1 LNKIKTILPYIL
13 WTISIALIGVILS
26 FSVNRQKNLK
36 IDKINI
42 SIENTDEQQF
52 LEEKNII
59 DLIKIN
65 NDSISTK
72 KINQLNVY
80 QLEKIVNSHPAI
92 ENANVS
98 VDINGDL
105 NIEVEQR
112 QPIARIF
119 NANNESYY
127 IDKNGKAMPLS
138 DQYTAKILPFNGN
151 INEPFNYRVNYNVAF
166 FENNKKLKNLVLYD
180 DIFNIANYISKDSV
194 LSALVQQV
202 FVAENKTFEIIT
214 AITQTKVILGDSQD
228 LDSKFKKLKIFFKE
242 GLAKNNWWNKYN
254 TIDISFKNQIIC
266 KK

>member
-1 LNKIKTILPYIL
+1 M
-13 WTISIALIGVILS
+13 IGAILS
-26 FSVNRQKNLK
+26 FSINKQKNLE
-36 IDKINI
+36 IDKINVLI
-42 SIENTDEQQF
+42 DNTSEQQF
-52 LEEKNII
+52 LEEKNIT

-65 NDSISTK
+65 NDSINAK
-72 KINQLNVY
+72 NINQLNVY

-98 VDINGDL
+98 VEINGDL

-138 DQYTAKILPFNGN
+138 DQYTSKIIPFNGN
-151 INEPFNYRVNYNVAF
+151 INEPFNYRVNHNVAF
-166 FENNKKLKNLVLYD
+166 FENNEKLKNLVLYD
-180 DIFNIANYISKDSV
+180 DIFNIANYINKDSV
-194 LSALVQQV
+194 LSALIQQV
-202 FVAENKTFEIIT
+202 YVAENKTFEIIT
-214 AITQTKVILGDSQD
+214 AITQTKVILGDSKD